1 MQGDLAENAATVE
14 LTRLGGYV
22 LRERIGEGGMG
33 VVHRATDVRG
43 RVVAVKVLRPH
54 VAGDAESRARF
65 AREARVLARV
75 RGRHIAQ
82 VLDTDVAAA
91 MPYLVTEFVDGP
103 PLYEVVEDEGPLEGP
118 DLADLAGDLADAL
131 CSIHGAGVVHRD
143 LKPGNVLIED
153 GIAVVIDFGI
163 AQIADDTRMTMP
175 GLVYGTPG
183 YVAPEILSGAEI
195 TPAADVHAWAATVTY
210 AATGRAP
217 FGKGPLEA
225 VAYRVLHDEPDLSG
239 CPPWL
244 APVLGRCFAK
254 DPGAR
259 PTAPHL
265 LRWLETGE
273 EPPPVAGGTH
283 GSDASAEPT
292 EEEATGWFGAGAPGP
307 ASRLPAADP
316 YPTEVRD
323 DAEDGYPT
331 ETYVRDAEDGYPTET
346 YGRAAETYPYEHAAH
361 AYDETVADG
370 RYDADHR
377 AGPVDPA
384 PTRVEESPE
393 EQATVPSQP
402 AVAPRTSHRLVTAL
416 AFGVLGTLAAV
427 LPAGAAIGLVGWLL
441 LARTV
446 DRSAEFVEG
455 RRAQR
460 GRRRTDGVVA
470 ALALPW
476 HLLRSA
482 VVTALTLPIA
492 AVGAG
497 LLVAIVALFFYV
509 GGISPRWDIMCGAA
523 GLAMALLA
531 WWGVRGQAVQRGT
544 ERVLHRVVGRRRWAA
559 VAAGAALAVFFLLLL
574 TIATGEPVY
583 WWPFQGQPLPR
594 FDWAS

>member
-33 VVHRATDVRG
+33 VVHRATDARG

-75 RGRHIAQ
+75 RGRHVAQ

-103 PLYEVVEDEGPLEGP
+103 PLYEVVEDEGPLKGP

-131 CSIHGAGVVHRD
+131 CSIHAAGVVHRD
-143 LKPGNVLIED
+143 LKPGNVLLED

-210 AATGRAP
+210 AASGRAP

-225 VAYRVLHDEPDLSG
+225 VAYRVLHDDPDLSG

-244 APVLGRCFAK
+244 VPVLTRCFAK
-254 DPGAR
+254 APAAR
-259 PTAPHL
+259 PSAPQL

-273 EPPPVAGGTH
+273 EPPPVAGGA
-283 GSDASAEPT
+283 GSGASPEPADEQAT
-292 EEEATGWFGAGAPGP
+292 EWFGTGAHAP
-307 ASRLPAADP
+307 ASRPPAADA
-316 YPTEVRD
+316 YPTVVHGRD
-323 DAEDGYPT
+323 DAEDAYTT
-331 ETYVRDAEDGYPTET
+331 ETYARDAE
-346 YGRAAETYPYEHAAH
+346 AYPYERAAH
-361 AYDETVADG
+361 LYDQTVADG
-370 RYDADHR
+370 GYDQTVADGGYDADRR
-377 AGPVDPA
+377 AGPVDQA
-384 PTRVEESPE
+384 PTWVEEPPD
-393 EQATVPSQP
+393 EQVTVPAQP
-402 AVAPRTSHRLVTAL
+402 AVAPRTSHRLVAAL

-427 LPAGAAIGLVGWLL
+427 LPVGAAIGLVGWLL

-460 GRRRTDGVVA
+460 GRRRMDGVVA
-470 ALALPW
+470 ASVLPW
-476 HLLRSA
+476 HLARSA

-497 LLVAIVALFFYV
+497 LLVAMVALFFYV
-509 GGISPRWDIMCGAA
+509 GGITPRWDIMCGAA
-523 GLAMALLA
+523 GLAMGLLA
-531 WWGVRGQAVQRGT
+531 WWGVRGQAVQQGT
-544 ERVLHRVVGRRRWAA
+544 SRILHRLVGRRRWVA
-559 VAAGAALAVFFLLLL
+559 VGAGAALALFVLLLL
-574 TIATGEPVY
+574 TIAAGEPVY